1 MNKKTLLKLSLL
13 NLCLLSILKT
23 ISPTLASFESYDKVN
38 NEFGVGNIEASID
51 ENGFREVKDWN
62 GSKKDKIVNIENTG
76 NVDCLV
82 RVAII
87 PRWKDNEE
95 YVLLDTSKVELNF
108 SQDMVGDINKVDLPT
123 TKWLDGNDGY
133 YYYMSVV
140 KPNDSTVALLEFVN
154 LKSDSDDS
162 KYLEKTL
169 SIDVKVEVVQ
179 ATEIGTFQFED
190 KWLNLSDNTRD
201 ILREIVSK
209 YNSTK

>member
-23 ISPTLASFESYDKVN
+23 TSPTLASFESYDKVN
-38 NEFGVGNIEASID
+38 NEFGVGNIEATID
-51 ENGFREVKDWN
+51 ENGFQEVKDWN

-82 RVAII
+82 RVAIT

-95 YVLLDTSKVELNF
+95 YVLLDTGKVELNF

-133 YYYMSVV
+133 YYYMSVL
-140 KPNDSTVALLEFVN
+140 KPNDSTVALLESVN

>member
-13 NLCLLSILKT
+13 NICLLSILKT
-23 ISPTLASFESYDKVN
+23 TSPTLASFESYDKVN
-38 NEFGVGNIEASID
+38 NEFGVGNIEATID
-51 ENGFREVKDWN
+51 ENGFQEVKDWN
-62 GSKKDKIVNIENTG
+62 GSKKDKIVNIKNTG

-82 RVAII
+82 RVAIT

-95 YVLLDTSKVELNF
+95 YVLLDTGKVELNF

-133 YYYMSVV
+133 YYYMSVL
-140 KPNDSTVALLEFVN
+140 KPNDSTVALLESVN

-201 ILREIVSK
+201 MLREIVSK

>member
-13 NLCLLSILKT
+13 NICLLSILKT
-23 ISPTLASFESYDKVN
+23 TSPTLASFESYDKVN

-140 KPNDSTVALLEFVN
+140 KPNDSTVALLESVN

-201 ILREIVSK
+201 MLREIVSK

>member
-133 YYYMSVV
+133 YYYMSVL

-201 ILREIVSK
+201 MLREIVSK

>member
-23 ISPTLASFESYDKVN
+23 TSPTLASFESYDKVN

-82 RVAII
+82 RVAIT

-140 KPNDSTVALLEFVN
+140 KPNDSTVALLESVN